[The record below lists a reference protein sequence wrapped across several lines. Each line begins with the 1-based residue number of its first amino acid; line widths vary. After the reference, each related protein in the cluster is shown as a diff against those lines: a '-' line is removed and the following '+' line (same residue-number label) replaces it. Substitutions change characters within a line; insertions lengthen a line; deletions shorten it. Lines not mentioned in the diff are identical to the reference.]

1 MKYVL
6 INWSY
11 NKPGKWMS
19 ICSTDLDAAKEI
31 SGLVCSY
38 IKSYKRVKLNGINPD
53 GGRATIED
61 IETDAQAGDIN
72 RFLSDFFTTNGWKG
86 QADKREI
93 YSYSKV
99 S

>member
-1 MKYVL
+1 MKYVM

-11 NKPGKWMS
+11 NEPGKWMS

-31 SGLVCSY
+31 STLVCSV

-61 IETDAQAGDIN
+61 IEPDAQNGDIN
-72 RFLSDFFTTNGWKG
+72 RFLFDFFTKQGWKG
-86 QADKREI
+86 QADKRDI
-93 YSYSKV
+93 YSFSKV